1 MALKKVVIHD
11 KNLDDQ
17 NKELIKREK
26 EEERIYELIIKELSD
41 NIDLKKDSI
50 SLSIL
55 AQSINTINICNKE
68 IEESGLTFVA
78 GNDYRQVRP
87 EVAIRNKAIAT
98 IIKLSS
104 LFGMSPKDR
113 MLMDKD
119 AAKNIYSDEAGDDL

>member
-1 MALKKVVIHD
+1 MGLKKVVIND
-11 KNLDDQ
+11 NINIDSD
-17 NKELIKREK
+17 KELIKKEK
-26 EEERIYELIIKELSD
+26 EEKRIYELIIQELSD
-41 NIDLKKDSI
+41 NIDIKKDAI

-68 IEESGLTFVA
+68 LEEGGLTFVA

-119 AAKNIYSDEAGDDL
+119 AAKTTFEDEAGDDL

>member
-1 MALKKVVIHD
+1 MGLKKVIVND
-11 KNLDDQ
+11 KTKEDQ
-17 NKELIKREK
+17 NEELIKREK
-26 EEERIYELIIKELSD
+26 EEQRIYELIIKELSD